1 MVKHIFHN
9 IHDFILHFF
18 DIFSEYAFVATDV
31 KRVANRLGRI
41 AVFLAHIVENAAE
54 RDVLVDDVGFIGVE
68 LDDVDSRIDIAATVR
83 EKFLA

>member
-1 MVKHIFHN
+1 M
-9 IHDFILHFF
+9 
-18 DIFSEYAFVATDV
+18 ATDV

-68 LDDVDSRIDIAATVR
+68 LDDVDNCIDVAATVR

>member
-18 DIFSEYAFVATDV
+18 DIFSEYALVATDV
-31 KRVANRLGRI
+31 KRVANCLGRI

-68 LDDVDSRIDIAATVR
+68 LDDVDSCIDIAATVR

>member
-1 MVKHIFHN
+1 MVKHIFHD

-18 DIFSEYAFVATDV
+18 DIFSEYALVATDV
-31 KRVANRLGRI
+31 KRVANCLGRI
-41 AVFLAHIVENAAE
+41 AVFLAHIVENSAE

-68 LDDVDSRIDIAATVR
+68 LDDVDSRIDVAATVR